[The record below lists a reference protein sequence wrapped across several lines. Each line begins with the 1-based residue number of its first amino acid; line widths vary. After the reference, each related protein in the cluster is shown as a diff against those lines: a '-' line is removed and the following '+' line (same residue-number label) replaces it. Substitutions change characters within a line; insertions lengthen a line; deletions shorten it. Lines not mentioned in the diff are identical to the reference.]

1 MESETSEQFVTKEWF
16 VKNVTEGSHIIDK
29 ETRLARKSDS
39 KCKMVALL
47 ILRESARYQTRK
59 FK

>member
-29 ETRLARKSDS
+29 ETRLARKCDS

-47 ILRESARYQTRK
+47 ILREPARYQT
-59 FK
+59 